1 MKKSLI
7 LWLLGVLPL
16 CLLGQQVELLNQA
29 YSQVESVLTPEDE
42 AMLRACPVLKLDAH
56 QLARPLPPE
65 VDNSLLPYMTPIYGQ
80 SALECGQASSIV

>member
-56 QLARPLPPE
+56 
-65 VDNSLLPYMTPIYGQ
+65 
-80 SALECGQASSIV
+80 